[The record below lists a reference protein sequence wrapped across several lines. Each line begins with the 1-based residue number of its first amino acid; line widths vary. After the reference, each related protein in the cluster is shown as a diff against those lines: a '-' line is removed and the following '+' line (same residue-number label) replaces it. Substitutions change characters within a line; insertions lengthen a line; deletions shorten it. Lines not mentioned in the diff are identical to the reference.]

1 MHGIFDC
8 KQVVDISV
16 ILLFMTQKK
25 KKEMSMLEN
34 RVLGR
39 GFALMVVAKG
49 KVWKF

>member
-8 KQVVDISV
+8 KQVINICDSV
-16 ILLFMTQKK
+16 VYDSKK
-25 KKEMSMLEN
+25 NKKWACL
-34 RVLGR
+34 RTVLGR